1 MPIEEPMFMS
11 FMKKSKIILI
21 LFLLSCLIQQSTF
34 AQPDEIQGMKEGW
47 IIGLHTGIYFAN
59 SYTANY
65 YNGTESNENNISFVL
80 DNQYRRNEILD
91 YFDAT
96 TYTYSQE
103 DLPKN
108 MEYAPE
114 MNIGFLIRNN
124 ITEDWG
130 IFANFNHVKLVAKGN
145 FILEFDP
152 NEIATEDD
160 NRVFKIYGVE
170 ERTNINIGLHRQF
183 NNLSPQ
189 ITYYGEIGI
198 NINNT
203 VVEKSAIE
211 LGDLNYSII
220 NKYGGNTSYV
230 PGMQQPEY
238 DFRLGGIGFGTFGG
252 MGMKYLFNDK
262 LTVDVGLTSY
272 VKNINLDDYKSF
284 TVHWSPYARIM
295 YNGFFEFL

>member
-1 MPIEEPMFMS
+1 
-11 FMKKSKIILI
+11 MKKSKIILI

>member
-1 MPIEEPMFMS
+1 
-11 FMKKSKIILI
+11 MKKSKIILI
-21 LFLLSCLIQQSTF
+21 LFLLSYLIQQSTF
-34 AQPDEIQGMKEGW
+34 AQSDENQGMKEGW

-96 TYTYSQE
+96 TYTYTQE

-152 NEIATEDD
+152 NEIATEED

-203 VVEKSAIE
+203 VVKESAIE
-211 LGDLNYSII
+211 LGDLNYSIV
-220 NKYGGNTSYV
+220 NKYGGNKSYV
-230 PGMQQPEY
+230 PGMQQTEY